1 MNWRDLFRVYH
12 PRQWQ
17 LAALAGAT
25 LANGDHEL
33 RITLRRRQ

>member
-1 MNWRDLFRVYH
+1 MNWRDLF
-12 PRQWQ
+12 QWQ